1 MPLISPGR
9 GWRVVCDTE
18 KTNSGNS
25 CCWVE
30 VLDDDDDDD
39 DNDSMKREIIV
50 PFPTPDGPQTTNGIH
65 ETLLIFDNNITSFFL
80 CSVSKSLVDFVL
92 VDDDDDCICLL
103 SVDDDDSPVDL
114 PWRNNTRRLLTPT
127 NAVVVV
133 AATAPSSITGLVI
146 ITTAANSNTIMTIK
160 ADGLS
165 SSGSLFGPGQ
175 FFPKE
180 GR

>member
-1 MPLISPGR
+1 
-9 GWRVVCDTE
+9 
-18 KTNSGNS
+18 
-25 CCWVE
+25 
-30 VLDDDDDDD
+30 
-39 DNDSMKREIIV
+39 MKREIIV

-80 CSVSKSLVDFVL
+80 CSVAKSLVDFFL
-92 VDDDDDCICLL
+92 VDDDDDCIFLFLVIHSPL
-103 SVDDDDSPVDL
+103 SVDDDDNPVDL

-165 SSGSLFGPGQ
+165 EQPWVFIIWLTYV
-175 FFPKE
+175 
-180 GR
+180 R